1 MALSA
6 GEILVVLLAAIVP
19 PIIYVLWVRS
29 KELCDRDQLRPLLSA
44 FVVGGTFSLG
54 LAFVMESALVTL
66 LFGEGGA
73 LSRPFWNLDPG
84 DPSFQLIL
92 MACVMAPLVEELTK
106 AWGIMLFRGRLAELK
121 NGLVY
126 GAAVG
131 LGFAAVENVLYGA
144 NAISVGLDVF
154 VGTAVVRALTS
165 TLLHAS
171 ASAISGFGIS
181 RKVVMKAKG
190 QKVSWLPYYALAV
203 LLHASFNFFAI
214 VGQVSGSQFAY
225 MLGLGFAVLLVAT
238 TFDRLLKKVAEL
250 DALLCAHPGGDSA

>member
-1 MALSA
+1 M
-6 GEILVVLLAAIVP
+6 VVLAAIVP

-29 KELCDRDQLRPLLSA
+29 KELCDRDQLRALLSA

-54 LAFVMESALVTL
+54 LAFLMESALVTL

-84 DPSFQLIL
+84 DPSFQLVL
-92 MACVMAPLVEELTK
+92 MACVMAPLVEEMTK
-106 AWGIMLFRGRLAELK
+106 AWGIMLFRGRLAVLK

-144 NAISVGLDVF
+144 NAIAVGLDVF
-154 VGTAVVRALTS
+154 VGTAVLRALTS

-171 ASAISGFGIS
+171 ASAIAGFWDLQADGAEDEGAEGQLAPLLRSGGVAA
-181 RKVVMKAKG
+181 RVVQLLRHRG
-190 QKVSWLPYYALAV
+190 SGVGFPV
-203 LLHASFNFFAI
+203 RLHARIGLRWCRWWPPPST
-214 VGQVSGSQFAY
+214 AY
-225 MLGLGFAVLLVAT
+225 
-238 TFDRLLKKVAEL
+238 
-250 DALLCAHPGGDSA
+250 